1 MPRLAQPEKYRPWN
15 RKRLRITGALFC
27 SKPIVFL
34 ANSRAAKGKR
44 RRRPTVAPRKL
55 RLIGNPAMLNAIG
68 EAWVGRLTAKMKVR
82 FARMADWPLADAV
95 VELEQTSLVSDLR
108 AGLCRHGWPGE
119 AGGIGACCSPGPWR
133 INSPRTDRTIL
144 HFRCGTMRSGRLS
157 RRGRSRTRRR

>member
-15 RKRLRITGALFC
+15 RKGLRITGALFC

-108 AGLCRHGWPGE
+108 AGLCRHESARGSRRDRRLLFPG
-119 AGGIGACCSPGPWR
+119 ALADK
-133 INSPRTDRTIL
+133 SPRTDRTIL